1 MEHISLVNIA
11 WFVAGMIVISTGLLT
26 QQAVALS
33 IMIKDN
39 LAQAGVNVD
48 TTYKVVK
55 FTGLKDMVNI
65 LISTVAIIATVWFF
79 NYTLGGII
87 ATVVALTLIIT
98 FISVERTLK
107 LSSFY
112 KEVMF

>member
-1 MEHISLVNIA
+1 MEHISLVNLA

-26 QQAVALS
+26 QQAVTLAEVIKNSLS
-33 IMIKDN
+33 E
-39 LAQAGVNVD
+39 AGVNID

-55 FTGLKDMVNI
+55 FTTLKGIVNA
-65 LISTVAIIATVWFF
+65 LMTTVGIVTAVWFF
-79 NYTLGGII
+79 NYTLGSII
-87 ATVVALTLIIT
+87 ATIVALTLIVT
-98 FISVERTLK
+98 FVSVERTLK

>member
-11 WFVAGMIVISTGLLT
+11 WFVAGIIVISTGLLT
-26 QQAVALS
+26 QQAVTLAEV
-33 IMIKDN
+33 IKDH
-39 LAQAGVNVD
+39 LAKAGVDID

-55 FTGLKDMVNI
+55 FSSLKGIMNV
-65 LISTVAIIATVWFF
+65 LMTTVGIITTVWFF
-79 NYTLGGII
+79 NHTLGSII
-87 ATVVALTLIIT
+87 ATIIALTLIVT
-98 FISVERTLK
+98 FVSVERTLK